1 MFSKI
6 RFTNKFL
13 SMTNLSIKIGTLLLL
28 VGSLNGQNVEL
39 RDWFHLD
46 WATDQMPGVST
57 QKLYEEIIQDK
68 KGQKVVVAV
77 LDSGIDLNHEDL
89 SEVKW
94 RNEDEVMGNGIDDDG
109 NGYIDDIF
117 GWSFLGNANGVNV
130 QQDNLEATRIM
141 GLFKEQFDG
150 VDEADIKKRD
160 LPNYLI
166 YKRAVE
172 EVESSSK
179 EAEENFG
186 FYGMLTEAIEK
197 LKLELGKDEVTK
209 EDLENLNSN
218 DPMIQSISTMLV
230 NIFNQGM
237 TFDQIEG
244 ELSQAYE
251 YFETQVKFWYNPN
264 FNSRSIVGDDINNKK
279 EKLYGNN
286 DFQGPDAHHGT
297 HVAGIIGA
305 QRGNGIGLDGVA
317 NNVAIM
323 SVRVVPDGDERDK
336 DVANAIRYA
345 VDNGAKVIN
354 MSFGKGFSPYKQ
366 VVDKAIRYAVRKDVV
381 LIHAAGNEGKE
392 NNFSNNFPNDKYNKK
407 GLFGKSYAN
416 SWLEVGALAP
426 NSDTQLAASFSNY
439 SREWVDVFAPGQ
451 EIYSSTPDNNYEM
464 LQGTSM
470 AAPMVAGVA
479 ALLRS
484 YFPKL
489 KAREIKKI
497 IMDSATRIDQMVIK
511 PGTSE
516 EEVNFSDLSVTG
528 GIVNAYEAFKLAEK
542 MNR

>member
-1 MFSKI
+1 
-6 RFTNKFL
+6 
-13 SMTNLSIKIGTLLLL
+13 MTNLSIKIGTLLLL

-77 LDSGIDLNHEDL
+77 LDSGVDLNHEDL

-141 GLFKEQFDG
+141 GLFKEQFEG

-197 LKLELGKDEVTK
+197 LKLELGKEEVTK

-407 GLFGKSYAN
+407 GLFGKPYAN